1 CMITRSRRSN
11 RNEELLILSNAEL
24 ARAERANRQRRPNP
38 ADMGDNGNPNMAAQ
52 LQQLQQQI
60 EQMRKAQQDR
70 EPQPRPAI
78 GDKDNPHTF
87 YQNRSAIVPPNVQRQ
102 DFEIKPGMIALV
114 KDHIF
119 HGLPAEIPAD
129 HIQNFEEICS
139 TTGSNGVPADFLKCK
154 LFPAAFLDHFYTK
167 SKNAALRTKIASFQ
181 QYDGEAFCEAWERY
195 KECRR
200 ECPHHGYSDEQIL
213 SIFYDGV
220 NWDYRNALNAASNG
234 DFMTKSKEGA
244 FELIEN
250 LAASS
255 SNKNAEYDR
264 TVSTVSVKGSS
275 ADAKKIEELTAKME
289 VNYVNGQ
296 PFVPN
301 RGFNSN
307 YRNHPNMSYRSTNV
321 RTLRI
326 RSIRL
331 DRTRTSRVI
340 RRAIL
345 TASRRRPCPKP
356 ESFSRGNQ
364 QKAQFSNQQ
373 QPSGSSNNSN
383 DELKV

>member
-1 CMITRSRRSN
+1 MITRSRRSN

-87 YQNRSAIVPPNVQRQ
+87 LSKPSRITSSM
-102 DFEIKPGMIALV
+102 DFLLR
-114 KDHIF
+114 F
-119 HGLPAEIPAD
+119 PAD

-154 LFPAAFLDHFYTK
+154 LFPFSLANKASRWLKSLPPGSLTSWDQVRAAFLDHFYTK

-275 ADAKKIEELTAKME
+275 ADAKKIEELTAK
-289 VNYVNGQ
+289 VNLLMKAQQKSVH
-296 PFVPN
+296 FVDENDDAPISQEFGGE
-301 RGFNSN
+301 RTTMI
-307 YRNHPNMSYRSTNV
+307 RWRSTM
-321 RTLRI
+321 
-326 RSIRL
+326 
-331 DRTRTSRVI
+331 
-340 RRAIL
+340 
-345 TASRRRPCPKP
+345 
-356 ESFSRGNQ
+356 
-364 QKAQFSNQQ
+364 
-373 QPSGSSNNSN
+373 
-383 DELKV
+383 

>member
-1 CMITRSRRSN
+1 MITRSRRSN

-87 YQNRSAIVPPNVQRQ
+87 
-102 DFEIKPGMIALV
+102 IKT
-114 KDHIF
+114 
-119 HGLPAEIPAD
+119 GLRLSL
-129 HIQNFEEICS
+129 QT

-154 LFPAAFLDHFYTK
+154 LFPFSLANKASRWLKSLPPGSLTSWDQVRAAFLDHFYTK

-213 SIFYDGV
+213 SIFYT
-220 NWDYRNALNAASNG
+220 
-234 DFMTKSKEGA
+234 ME
-244 FELIEN
+244 
-250 LAASS
+250 
-255 SNKNAEYDR
+255 
-264 TVSTVSVKGSS
+264 STG
-275 ADAKKIEELTAKME
+275 TT
-289 VNYVNGQ
+289 G
-296 PFVPN
+296 
-301 RGFNSN
+301 
-307 YRNHPNMSYRSTNV
+307 
-321 RTLRI
+321 TL
-326 RSIRL
+326 
-331 DRTRTSRVI
+331 
-340 RRAIL
+340 
-345 TASRRRPCPKP
+345 
-356 ESFSRGNQ
+356 
-364 QKAQFSNQQ
+364 
-373 QPSGSSNNSN
+373 
-383 DELKV
+383 

>member
-1 CMITRSRRSN
+1 MITRSRRSN
-11 RNEELLILSNAEL
+11 RNEEFLILSNAEL

-70 EPQPRPAI
+70 EHQPCPAI

-154 LFPAAFLDHFYTK
+154 LFPFSLANKASRWLKSLPPGSLTSWDQVRAAFLDHFYTK

-244 FELIEN
+244 FQLIEN

-264 TVSTVSVKGSS
+264 TVSTVSVKGST
-275 ADAKKIEELTAKME
+275 ADAKRIEELTAK
-289 VNYVNGQ
+289 VNLL
-296 PFVPN
+296 
-301 RGFNSN
+301 
-307 YRNHPNMSYRSTNV
+307 MK
-321 RTLRI
+321 
-326 RSIRL
+326 
-331 DRTRTSRVI
+331 
-340 RRAIL
+340 A
-345 TASRRRPCPKP
+345 
-356 ESFSRGNQ
+356 Q
-364 QKAQFSNQQ
+364 QKSVHFVDE
-373 QPSGSSNNSN
+373 N
-383 DELKV
+383 DDAPISQEFGGDEDDDDQMEIRCL

>member
-1 CMITRSRRSN
+1 MITRSRRSN

-24 ARAERANRQRRPNP
+24 ARVERANRQRRPNP
-38 ADMGDNGNPNMAAQ
+38 ADMGDNGNPEHGCSVAA
-52 LQQLQQQI
+52 
-60 EQMRKAQQDR
+60 ASAADR
-70 EPQPRPAI
+70 ADAEGSTRSRTATSSAI

-220 NWDYRNALNAASNG
+220 NWDYRML
-234 DFMTKSKEGA
+234 
-244 FELIEN
+244 
-250 LAASS
+250 
-255 SNKNAEYDR
+255 
-264 TVSTVSVKGSS
+264 
-275 ADAKKIEELTAKME
+275 
-289 VNYVNGQ
+289 
-296 PFVPN
+296 
-301 RGFNSN
+301 
-307 YRNHPNMSYRSTNV
+307 
-321 RTLRI
+321 
-326 RSIRL
+326 
-331 DRTRTSRVI
+331 
-340 RRAIL
+340 
-345 TASRRRPCPKP
+345 
-356 ESFSRGNQ
+356 
-364 QKAQFSNQQ
+364 
-373 QPSGSSNNSN
+373 
-383 DELKV
+383 